1 VGNGR
6 SRGSRLRC
14 RASART
20 VVWLSRVDRFG
31 WRVGGCVALGGDAKW
46 EGACPYP
53 RPELSRPWRRCWRWR
68 SSQRT
73 TLPVP
78 YETAT
83 VPNVALLLLHAK
95 NWLRSAEAGLIA
107 AANELPD
114 FDRDEE
120 LLVWIALAQADA
132 TVAIAREQ
140 IREELVILNQRDAR
154 GGSE

>member
-1 VGNGR
+1 
-6 SRGSRLRC
+6 
-14 RASART
+14 
-20 VVWLSRVDRFG
+20 
-31 WRVGGCVALGGDAKW
+31 
-46 EGACPYP
+46 
-53 RPELSRPWRRCWRWR
+53 LSRPWRRCWRWR